1 MIFEGNP
8 GLLSLMLV
16 FTIPVYLLLALKK
29 FYSQGIGKLILKF
42 AGISVIYN
50 LIFWVAVGLVFFN
63 ALKLI

>member
-1 MIFEGNP
+1 
-8 GLLSLMLV
+8 LV